1 VQQRLLQIAHSIT
14 DRNDLTMF
22 NRFLRSVKDGT
33 ALSQKW
39 GESDD
44 GEAEADPQDSYAR
57 QIAPQSART
66 AQGFG
71 ALEAKLD
78 RGNAASAD
86 YDPRGEASV
95 GTTHTV
101 DRRGVLHSVLDTQL
115 PEAMAAGHR
124 IVMPM
129 TRHDGTHVYVPL
141 ERMNV
146 AQQNGFAV
154 GHQSAEKATTPAP

>member
-1 VQQRLLQIAHSIT
+1 VAPEIGHGNRGPTLSHHCGRQSADGAEHPSLLTVQQRLLQIAHSIT

-44 GEAEADPQDSYAR
+44 GEAEADPQDIYAR

-78 RGNAASAD
+78 SGNAASAD
-86 YDPRGEASV
+86 YDPRSEA
-95 GTTHTV
+95 GKG
-101 DRRGVLHSVLDTQL
+101 DAYR
-115 PEAMAAGHR
+115 
-124 IVMPM
+124 
-129 TRHDGTHVYVPL
+129 
-141 ERMNV
+141 
-146 AQQNGFAV
+146 
-154 GHQSAEKATTPAP
+154 